1 MTLAYSL
8 NYCLY
13 LSVIYTYFHMGDIL
27 STWAW
32 SSSLFNYLYHHYVPI
47 FNKHESVLIKGYYLK
62 WVGKKVSLI
71 KNWYFSIAWSRWLCP
86 CLLTIVSDL
95 WTHFSQ
101 KEKSW
106 SSFDPPLSVWMWPG
120 RIANSEWNGCVLYI
134 CVAMIRGYT
143 CISHGAR

>member
-62 WVGKKVSLI
+62 NESGKKWPSLKI
-71 KNWYFSIAWSRWLCP
+71 DNFLLLGADDYAHVYWLLSQICELILARKKRVEAPLTPRWVCECGQAELR
-86 CLLTIVSDL
+86 IV
-95 WTHFSQ
+95 
-101 KEKSW
+101 
-106 SSFDPPLSVWMWPG
+106 
-120 RIANSEWNGCVLYI
+120 NGMGVC
-134 CVAMIRGYT
+134 
-143 CISHGAR
+143 CIFV